1 MIDTRPA
8 KVVVAGFGSEYRHDD
23 GVGTLVAER
32 AVAQVSTSHFVGS
45 LSDPLDLLGE
55 WNGADLVIVVD
66 AIHSGAPVG
75 TLQTIEIDVENL
87 SCTALDAES
96 GAGESSTHGLGLVAV
111 LRLARAINQAPRRL
125 VIIGIEGERF
135 DLGEGLSAS
144 VEAAVPEAV
153 ARVVEFIKE
162 AQSCA

>member
-1 MIDTRPA
+1 
-8 KVVVAGFGSEYRHDD
+8 
-23 GVGTLVAER
+23 
-32 AVAQVSTSHFVGS
+32 

-55 WNGADLVIVVD
+55 WNGADLAIVVD

-111 LRLARAINQAPRRL
+111 FDSHARSIRHL
-125 VIIGIEGERF
+125 DGSS
-135 DLGEGLSAS
+135 LSAS
-144 VEAAVPEAV
+144 
-153 ARVVEFIKE
+153 RVNDSTSAKV
-162 AQSCA
+162 